1 MSETNQPISI
11 SSAAEPSSGQSQIGN
26 PLQFIGK
33 ILDNA
38 VKAGASDIHM
48 RPMNHPL
55 FRIDGALQKMEEY
68 PQLTMGDMEAIC
80 QKIMGPKHLESL
92 QNELQ
97 VDLSFGLRGVGR
109 VRVNAYYQRGSIA
122 MALRVIMSN
131 VPTAD
136 QLGLPDG
143 IQKFVHLER
152 GLVILTGATGSGK
165 SSTIASMINEVNR
178 QYPKHIITIEDPIEF
193 LFPEQRCIVSQRELG
208 TDATTFAAA
217 MKAALREDPDV
228 ILLGEMRD
236 PETIEIALT
245 AAETGHLV
253 FSTLH
258 APATAET
265 ITRMVATFPPEGQP
279 TIRAKISQNLCAVIA
294 QRLIPHKSGEGRAL
308 ACEILN
314 VSARV
319 RELILDPIKI
329 KDIGDLVKKGATV
342 EGMMSFDQHL
352 YQLVKRGDISE
363 ETALQHASSATDLR
377 LALDGFA

>member
-11 SSAAEPSSGQSQIGN
+11 SSAAEPSSDQPQIGN

-33 ILDNA
+33 ILDDA

-48 RPMNHPL
+48 RPMNNPL
-55 FRIDGALQKMEEY
+55 FRIDGALRKMSQY
-68 PQLTMGDMEAIC
+68 PKLIPADMEAIC
-80 QKIMGPKHLESL
+80 QKVMAPRHLEAL
-92 QNELQ
+92 QNEYQ

-143 IQKFVHLER
+143 VQKFVHLER

-165 SSTIASMINEVNR
+165 SSTIASLINEVNR

-217 MKAALREDPDV
+217 MRAALREDPDV

-258 APATAET
+258 APTTADT
-265 ITRMVATFPPEGQP
+265 ITRMVATFPAAGQP
-279 TIRAKISQNLCAVIA
+279 TIRAKLSQNLCAVIA
-294 QRLIPHKSGEGRAL
+294 QRLIPKKSGEGRAL

-352 YQLVKRGDISE
+352 YQLVKRGEISE
-363 ETALQHASSATDLR
+363 ETALRHASSTTDLR